1 MSSVNECF
9 LFSFPHLLFC
19 LLVVSIISRVMSHT
33 SLTYFPLTLPVSFSH
48 PHSHTHRWAKIV
60 FILTL
65 SYTHIHTHTHSFG
78 IISYGAHLFLNNLFF
93 IILPLVC
100 FVLSVTFVCFVFW
113 TYENSISILCKQT
126 TTPSVITIGSL
137 PIHLPSP
144 TILLS
149 LTQTHTHTH
158 TIIHLHTCTHIH
170 SH

>member
-1 MSSVNECF
+1 MSKNRF
-9 LFSFPHLLFC
+9 
-19 LLVVSIISRVMSHT
+19 
-33 SLTYFPLTLPVSFSH
+33 
-48 PHSHTHRWAKIV
+48 HTHS
-60 FILTL
+60 LLQT
-65 SYTHIHTHTHSFG
+65 HTHTHPFG

-126 TTPSVITIGSL
+126 TTLSVITIGSL

-149 LTQTHTHTH
+149 LTRIHTHSYTYILALIY
-158 TIIHLHTCTHIH
+158 TAIKRFSWFFIVLFYQCFFSIIFGLKLTNIGPH
-170 SH
+170 STTSTETKVTAKISKNKS

>member
-1 MSSVNECF
+1 
-9 LFSFPHLLFC
+9 
-19 LLVVSIISRVMSHT
+19 MSHIIVDI
-33 SLTYFPLTLPVSFSH
+33 FPSH
-48 PHSHTHRWAKIV
+48 PPSLFLSPTLSHTEMSKNRFH
-60 FILTL
+60 
-65 SYTHIHTHTHSFG
+65 THSLLQTHTHTHPFG

-113 TYENSISILCKQT
+113 RYENSISILCKQT
-126 TTPSVITIGSL
+126 TTPSDITIGSL

-149 LTQTHTHTH
+149 LTRIHTH

>member
-1 MSSVNECF
+1 MSSVNDCF
-9 LFSFPHLLFC
+9 FFSFPRLLFC
-19 LLVVSIISRVMSHT
+19 LLVVSIISRVMSHIIVDIFPSHPPSLFLSPT
-33 SLTYFPLTLPVSFSH
+33 HTDEQTSFSYSLSLTNTHAHTSIRNHLLRRSFVPKQS
-48 PHSHTHRWAKIV
+48 I
-60 FILTL
+60 
-65 SYTHIHTHTHSFG
+65 
-78 IISYGAHLFLNNLFF
+78 FF

-149 LTQTHTHTH
+149 LTRIHTHSYTYILALIY
-158 TIIHLHTCTHIH
+158 TAIKRF
-170 SH
+170 S